1 LEAEGCKKG
10 DNLVRARWI
19 ANLKKKNMTP
29 DVMPVQPEIMHH
41 HSMMVS
47 DGGEAMVPHIFGY
60 FLFDEHMLYMMTE
73 NSKT

>member
-1 LEAEGCKKG
+1 
-10 DNLVRARWI
+10 
-19 ANLKKKNMTP
+19 
-29 DVMPVQPEIMHH
+29 MPVQPEIMHH